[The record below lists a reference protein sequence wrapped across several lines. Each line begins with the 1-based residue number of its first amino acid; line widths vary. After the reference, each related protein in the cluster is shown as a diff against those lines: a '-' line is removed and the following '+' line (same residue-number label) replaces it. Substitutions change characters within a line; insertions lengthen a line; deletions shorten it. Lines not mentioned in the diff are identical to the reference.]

1 MMARKE
7 RQSNI
12 ELLRII
18 AMMLIVIHHFIVHG
32 VFANTDTFG
41 GVIGTVKVPFKDVTS
56 NIIGQMIAGGGK
68 IGVDLFII
76 ITGYFMCKSLVTPKK
91 QFKKLNSLHNQVWFY
106 TLGILAITIIF
117 HLMKI
122 SGGIFIRSI
131 LPISFS
137 AYWFITDYFVLY
149 LVSPF
154 INRMLAQFDQKTYRW
169 FLIIM
174 GAFAIIFPT
183 FLRGSFVDTANN
195 LVLFI
200 FCYVFGAYIRNFE
213 ISYKMSEKS
222 FGKVLLFSSL
232 SILWALLLI
241 LNLLAVHFHS
251 RFIYMRSF
259 IFDGQQSVF
268 VFGAA
273 LGLFLWGKNWNLG
286 VNKVINMIAATT
298 LGIYLIHDN
307 PIVEQVL
314 WIKWLHLPDLISAP
328 MHILLAAVI
337 VCPLVF
343 IVCSLIEY
351 LRQLFVSK
359 IIHKA

>member
-1 MMARKE
+1 M
-7 RQSNI
+7 
-12 ELLRII
+12 
-18 AMMLIVIHHFIVHG
+18 
-32 VFANTDTFG
+32 
-41 GVIGTVKVPFKDVTS
+41 GTVKVPFKDVTS
-56 NIIGQMIAGGGK
+56 NIIGQIIAGGGK

-76 ITGYFMCKSLVTPKK
+76 ITGYFMCKSVITPKK

-131 LPISFS
+131 LPVSYS

-149 LVSPF
+149 LISPF
-154 INRMLAQFDQKTYRW
+154 INKMLIQFDKKTYRY
-169 FLIIM
+169 FLTII
-174 GAFAIIFPT
+174 GIFAIICPT
-183 FLRGSFVDTANN
+183 FLRGSFSDTANS

-213 ISYKMSEKS
+213 ISQKISEKKL
-222 FGKVLLFSSL
+222 GKILLFSSL
-232 SILWALLLI
+232 SILWILLLV
-241 LNLLAVHFHS
+241 LNILAVHFHS

-286 VNKVINMIAATT
+286 VNKLINTIAATT

-307 PIVEQVL
+307 PIVEHVL
-314 WIKWLHLPDLISAP
+314 WIRWLHLPTLMNSP
-328 MHILLAAVI
+328 LHILIAAI
-337 VCPLVF
+337 IICPLVF
-343 IVCSLIEY
+343 ITCSLIEY
-351 LRQLFVSK
+351 MRQLFVE
-359 IIHKA
+359 HKTKVLQDY